1 MMCMRLRRVRV
12 GSVYASMWFAIRA
25 NMNKYRSVTQSIV
38 KVDNSV
44 FHGPLWEQYHAYHIC
59 TISGGFA
66 NPLCDLLTCDWLW
79 GRGEGR
85 LYIMCKTK
93 ILDYESIKSKAIPA
107 CSHPR
112 STLHKF
118 NNVFDCVVIFTR
130 PNFGETNIL
139 ASSPQ

>member
-44 FHGPLWEQYHAYHIC
+44 FHCPLWEQYHAYHIC

-66 NPLCDLLTCDWLW
+66 NPLCDILTVI
-79 GRGEGR
+79 GYGGGGKGG
-85 LYIMCKTK
+85 YILCARQK
-93 ILDYESIKSKAIPA
+93 ILDYKSIKSKAIPA